1 MLKQANCTCQN
12 IPYMNYNSIQVATR
26 FNIILNSKPSDITRN
41 KDALIYLIF
50 RESYFNKITDAVENA
65 GDFNKNNKRFYFT
78 FYDYINKTK
87 HRLNSREI
95 WLAKNQIFSREKLQ
109 CNVEYQ
115 LYQGQLVNNI
125 VNQNKYQHLKC
136 GDGYNFLSDEGF
148 NDYLKKNIYYYV
160 YPSSK
165 CCETRNVNNPL
176 DIFEQRKNIYINF
189 FNIYQQAIYY
199 RGILNKINQIK
210 ASSLEGKV
218 NNLFVKLPRHTMYQR
233 NTMFPNVKDR
243 RKLYSGKDAMSIYN
257 TVRNRY

>member
-12 IPYMNYNSIQVATR
+12 IPYMNYNSKSIDNTM
-26 FNIILNSKPSDITRN
+26 NSIIVKKPSEILTN
-41 KDALIYLIF
+41 KNALIYLIF
-50 RESYFNKITDAVENA
+50 REMYFNKITDAVENA

-95 WLAKNQIFSREKLQ
+95 WLAKNQIFTREKLQ

-125 VNQNKYQHLKC
+125 VNHNKYQHLKC
-136 GDGYNFLSDEGF
+136 GNGYNFLSNEGF

-160 YPSSK
+160 YPSSE
-165 CCETRNVNNPL
+165 CCETRNVTNPL

-189 FNIYQQAIYY
+189 FNIYQQSLYY
-199 RGILNKINQIK
+199 RRILNKINQIK
-210 ASSLEGKV
+210 SSSLQGKV
-218 NNLFVKLPRHTMYQR
+218 NNLFVNIPKHI
-233 NTMFPNVKDR
+233 FKNVGDR
-243 RKLYSGKDAMSIYN
+243 RRLYSGKNAMTIYN
-257 TVRNRY
+257 TVRKRY

>member
-12 IPYMNYNSIQVATR
+12 IPYMNYNSTSID
-26 FNIILNSKPSDITRN
+26 NKMNSIIVKKPSEILTN
-41 KDALIYLIF
+41 QNALIYLIF

-95 WLAKNQIFSREKLQ
+95 WLAKNQIFTREKLQ

-125 VNQNKYQHLKC
+125 VDHNKYQHLKC
-136 GDGYNFLSDEGF
+136 GDGYNFLSVQGF
-148 NDYLKKNIYYYV
+148 NDYLKNNIYYYV
-160 YPSSK
+160 NPSR
-165 CCETRNVNNPL
+165 CCETRNVVNPL
-176 DIFEQRKNIYINF
+176 DIFEQRTVIYQNF
-189 FNIYQQAIYY
+189 FKIYQQALFY

-218 NNLFVKLPRHTMYQR
+218 NNLFVKLPRHTM
-233 NTMFPNVKDR
+233 FENVKDR

-257 TVRNRY
+257 TVRNKY